1 MACSVYFC
9 PMFSFAKKSL
19 FFLLVLSLALGSVWY
34 FYEQTKGQSPRQNP
48 LLILQ
53 EELDLAGQINHPE
66 AFLKVKESAWFK
78 NLVTSSEWE
87 AWAMKDA
94 WAEVGVL
101 SFFTTSSHTDELIFA
116 IGFSS
121 NTSADEAFQHF
132 LQTFGLSGQQRENS
146 MEINGETPLHLRF
159 EESCLFISK
168 KELHLSFNA
177 DSSRFFTAE
186 VLNSWDEEAHINL
199 WLRGANSP
207 QNNVELKSAPFAASY
222 CADLTL
228 SENGIKCSALAIHPN
243 KAEYLHGERR
253 WGKDLSIYL
262 PSDAKNIQIEHA
274 QSADDL
280 VLQAKARLEARAQ
293 LAEYNAQQAAIEQQH
308 ALVLEE
314 TCLQWSNGS
323 RMRFESRGKQFL
335 ALELSDSLAFGN
347 AIAQLPDVEL
357 LAEDGHFYIHWS
369 ASNLWENTLLPPF
382 NIPAKWAV
390 LRGDVILFSEEFE
403 DLKVYSRQM
412 DRVSSAPFSSEERA
426 PISLDLVPQE
436 LSSLLPSINASLGNL
451 EQKGFEQAFAS
462 LEMSIDV
469 SDEDRS
475 VVQLSLMEE
484 KRSKDEEEV
493 SLRWEYL
500 TEFNIT
506 SDPIWFRDHR
516 SGGYYA
522 LFQDEKN
529 RLIALSDQG
538 KQLWSRELPGQIMGE
553 ITQVDLYKNGKFQVI
568 FNTSKAVHCI
578 DILGNNVS
586 GYPINLTST
595 ASSPLAVFDYDKN
608 RNYRFVI
615 GLEDGSTFNFQDEAD
630 PTKGWK
636 FKSKGAPI
644 IDLRHIKAG
653 NKDYIFCQDREGD
666 LRLLKRNGEDR
677 YNSKA
682 KFPKDV
688 RYLDFFMKEKI
699 ENSSMVLC
707 DSSGQVI
714 ELVFGDGTAG
724 RMTGLAS
731 AEHLLL
737 ADFDEDRLNDLI
749 LADSL
754 SLEIF
759 NSARQRIL
767 KYRSSSPISARPQV
781 YRFPNSNVVGLLLAE
796 ENALIF
802 IDGQGNSYFDEE
814 VFGKSM
820 PSIRDANKDGAL
832 DLLTHDGRKT
842 ILCYKF

>member
-1 MACSVYFC
+1 LACSVYFC

-19 FFLLVLSLALGSVWY
+19 FFLLVLGLALGSVWY
-34 FYEQTKGQSPRQNP
+34 FFEQTKGQSPRQNP

-66 AFLKVKESAWFK
+66 EFQKVEESQWFK
-78 NLVTSSEWE
+78 NLLADSPWQ

-94 WAEVGVL
+94 FAELGTF
-101 SFFTTSSHTDELIFA
+101 SFFTTSSNTEQLIFA
-116 IGFSS
+116 IGFTS
-121 NTSADEAFQHF
+121 NTSADEAFQGF
-132 LQTFGLSGQQRENS
+132 LETFNLSGDQHGNS
-146 MEINGETPLHLRF
+146 MQVVGETPLYLRF
-159 EESCLFISK
+159 EASCLFISK
-168 KELHLSFNA
+168 KEINLSFVEDA
-177 DSSRFFTAE
+177 PTFFTADM
-186 VLNSWDEEAHINL
+186 LNPWDEEAHINL
-199 WLRGANSP
+199 WLRGTNEVQDIST
-207 QNNVELKSAPFAASY
+207 LSSAPFAESY
-222 CADLTL
+222 CADLFL

-243 KAEYLHGERR
+243 KGEYLHGQRR

-262 PSDAKNIQIEHA
+262 PGDAKNIHIEHA
-274 QSADDL
+274 QSSDDL

-293 LAEYNAQQAAIEQQH
+293 LAHYNAQQAAIEQQH

-382 NIPAKWAV
+382 DITANWAV

-403 DLKVYSRQM
+403 DLKAYSRQM
-412 DRVSSAPFSSEERA
+412 DRISAASFGSEEST
-426 PISLDLVPQE
+426 PISLDLVPQDISAS
-436 LSSLLPSINASLGNL
+436 LSSINTSLGQWTKKN
-451 EQKGFEQAFAS
+451 FEQAFSS
-462 LEMSIDV
+462 LEMRIDV

-484 KRSKDEEEV
+484 KREEDEEEV

-500 TEFNIT
+500 ADYTIT
-506 SDPIWFRDHR
+506 SDPTWFRDHR

-522 LFQDEKN
+522 LFQDEMN

-538 KQLWSRELPGQIMGE
+538 KKLWSRELPGQIMGE
-553 ITQVDLYKNGKFQVI
+553 ITQVDLYKNGKYQII
-568 FNTSKAVHCI
+568 FNTPKAVHCI

-586 GYPINLTST
+586 GYPINLTSA

-615 GLEDGSTFNFQDEAD
+615 GLEDGSTFNFQDEAER
-630 PTKGWK
+630 TKGWK

-653 NKDYIFCQDREGD
+653 NKDYIFSRDREGD

-677 YNSKA
+677 FNSKA
-682 KFPKDV
+682 QIPKNA

-737 ADFDEDRLNDLI
+737 SDFDEDRLNDLI

-767 KYRSSSPISARPQV
+767 KYRSSSPIGARPQV

-796 ENALIF
+796 ENTLVF
-802 IDGQGNSYFDEE
+802 IDEQGNSYFDEV

-820 PSIRDANKDGAL
+820 PSIRDANKDGVL
-832 DLLTHDGRKT
+832 DLITHDGRKT